1 MPLPDAEAPKT
12 SNVYAQLRTQDL
24 ENITTDTFDKVKNPV
39 FVNSEWEDEARRLKL
54 WGELAGVS
62 ASSGPMSLHHVTET
76 ITGSSYVNLKPPG
89 EGMYQLQALSA
100 EVSNQSGTQ
109 KFTLYYG
116 NESDQTQVY
125 WYYMTS
131 TDSGVI
137 FTADSNWP
145 DFPLYFSKTHW
156 LTVREFGTGSY
167 DSLDFDC
174 MFAKVR

>member
-1 MPLPDAEAPKT
+1 MPLPNAPDPEK
-12 SNVYAQLRTQDL
+12 SNIYRQLSSNTLDDLTQT
-24 ENITTDTFDKVKNPV
+24 NFDIVRNPV
-39 FVNSEWEDEARRLKL
+39 FLSSDNEDELRRLKL
-54 WGELAGVS
+54 VGELGGYS
-62 ASSGPMSLHHVTET
+62 SSSGPMSLHHVSET
-76 ITGSSYVNLKPPG
+76 ITSGGYVNLKPPG

-100 EVSNQSGTQ
+100 EVSNQAGTQ

-116 NESDQTQVY
+116 NADDQTQVY

-145 DFPLYFSKTHW
+145 DFPVYFSKTHW